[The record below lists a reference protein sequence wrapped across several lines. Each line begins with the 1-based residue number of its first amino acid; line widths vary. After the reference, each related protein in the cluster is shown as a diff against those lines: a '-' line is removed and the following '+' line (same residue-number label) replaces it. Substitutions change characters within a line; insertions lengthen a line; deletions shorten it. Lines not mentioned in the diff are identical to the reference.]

1 LENLKANLSHS
12 NLDHAL
18 KMKNQYFEEG
28 QSCNTSLT
36 RSLNAE
42 TPRQPTAVYTMY
54 DFFSFRRRHVSIT
67 NLRRVHNSQQIHQ
80 VFTM

>member
-1 LENLKANLSHS
+1 
-12 NLDHAL
+12 
-18 KMKNQYFEEG
+18 M
-28 QSCNTSLT
+28 

-67 NLRRVHNSQQIHQ
+67 NLKRGHNSLEIHSCIYLYMDKEKSVTVSNTTIHDIIKGNKEIQ
-80 VFTM
+80 SP